1 MIYIG
6 HYIYIAP
13 EGTFDPEER
22 SQPYESLV
30 RVHTNI
36 DEVIDYI
43 ADNFDGLDTFRDK
56 FEPEIREAMEN
67 GSEYFGDDWSAG
79 QWFRVTKIDDESPI
93 DITSEL

>member
-30 RVHTNI
+30 KVSSSL
-36 DEVIDYI
+36 DDVIEYI
-43 ADNFDGLDTFRDK
+43 ADNFDGLETFREK
-56 FEPEIREAMEN
+56 FEPEIRERLVDGEI
-67 GSEYFGDDWSAG
+67 YFGDDWSAG
-79 QWFRVTKIDDESPI
+79 QWFRVTKIDDDSPI
-93 DITSEL
+93 DASSEL